1 MFKRPEE
8 IIVLVLALLWVALS
22 YYFAAILIS
31 DAYTILLITVLTF
44 VWAAICFLL
53 WQRNLSRHIWPLFLG
68 SLVAC
73 WWPYFTWL
81 ASRRSRRYMVFRLDI
96 QIDYRPDSRYCRL
109 CLQVEAKPEKQNFQH
124 PCLIPY
130 AVFSDAFS
138 ISDMALRLS
147 TIPIKCYTLH
157 TI

>member
-8 IIVLVLALLWVALS
+8 IIVLILALLWVGLS

-81 ASRRSRRYMVFRLDI
+81 ASDVPRHMVFRLDI
-96 QIDYRPDSRYCRL
+96 QIHYRPDSRCCRL
-109 CLQVEAKPEKQNFQH
+109 CLQVETKPENK
-124 PCLIPY
+124 
-130 AVFSDAFS
+130 
-138 ISDMALRLS
+138 ISN
-147 TIPIKCYTLH
+147 TLA
-157 TI
+157 

>member
-31 DAYTILLITVLTF
+31 DAYTILIITVLTF
-44 VWAAICFLL
+44 IWAIACFFL

-81 ASRRSRRYMVFRLDI
+81 ASDVPEGTWYSGWTFKSIIALIPVVVAYVFKWKRSR
-96 QIDYRPDSRYCRL
+96 
-109 CLQVEAKPEKQNFQH
+109 KNK
-124 PCLIPY
+124 
-130 AVFSDAFS
+130 
-138 ISDMALRLS
+138 ISN
-147 TIPIKCYTLH
+147 TLA
-157 TI
+157 

>member
-8 IIVLVLALLWVALS
+8 IIVLILALLWVALS

-81 ASRRSRRYMVFRLDI
+81 ASDV
-96 QIDYRPDSRYCRL
+96 
-109 CLQVEAKPEKQNFQH
+109 PEGTWYSGWTFKSIIA
-124 PCLIPY
+124 LIPVVAAY
-130 AVFSDAFS
+130 IFKWKQRKKNTPPPPPACPPALFLAGGVFH
-138 ISDMALRLS
+138 I
-147 TIPIKCYTLH
+147 
-157 TI
+157 

>member
-8 IIVLVLALLWVALS
+8 IIVLILALLWVVLS
-22 YYFAAILIS
+22 YYIAAILIS

-81 ASRRSRRYMVFRLDI
+81 ASDVPEGTWYSGWTFKSIIALIPVVAAYLFKWKRSRKNKI
-96 QIDYRPDSRYCRL
+96 
-109 CLQVEAKPEKQNFQH
+109 AN
-124 PCLIPY
+124 
-130 AVFSDAFS
+130 
-138 ISDMALRLS
+138 
-147 TIPIKCYTLH
+147 TLP
-157 TI
+157 

>member
-22 YYFAAILIS
+22 YYFAAILIL

-44 VWAAICFLL
+44 IWAIACFLL
-53 WQRNLSRHIWPLFLG
+53 WQRNLSRHILAAVSRQPGCL
-68 SLVAC
+68 LVAILH
-73 WWPYFTWL
+73 L
-81 ASRRSRRYMVFRLDI
+81 ACKRRSRRHMVFGLDI
-96 QIDYRPDSRYCRL
+96 QIHYRPDSRCSRL

-130 AVFSDAFS
+130 AVFFRRRFPY
-138 ISDMALRLS
+138 L
-147 TIPIKCYTLH
+147 T
-157 TI
+157 

>member
-8 IIVLVLALLWVALS
+8 IIVLILALLWVALS

-44 VWAAICFLL
+44 IWAIACFFL

-81 ASRRSRRYMVFRLDI
+81 ASDVPEGTWYSGWTFKSIIALIPVVAAYVFKWKRSR
-96 QIDYRPDSRYCRL
+96 
-109 CLQVEAKPEKQNFQH
+109 KNK
-124 PCLIPY
+124 
-130 AVFSDAFS
+130 
-138 ISDMALRLS
+138 ISD
-147 TIPIKCYTLH
+147 TLA
-157 TI
+157 

>member
-8 IIVLVLALLWVALS
+8 IIVLILALLWVALS

-68 SLVAC
+68 RLVAC
-73 WWPYFTWL
+73 GWP
-81 ASRRSRRYMVFRLDI
+81 
-96 QIDYRPDSRYCRL
+96 
-109 CLQVEAKPEKQNFQH
+109 
-124 PCLIPY
+124 
-130 AVFSDAFS
+130 
-138 ISDMALRLS
+138 
-147 TIPIKCYTLH
+147 
-157 TI
+157 